1 MTYTAKGKAIDELFE
16 DFESGLLAQEFKGVT
31 MEYLQAAISAIAA
44 ESQRRWARVA
54 AFAACF
60 SVAVAVAALLV
71 AAL

>member
-1 MTYTAKGKAIDELFE
+1 
-16 DFESGLLAQEFKGVT
+16 
-31 MEYLQAAISAIAA
+31 LQAAISAIAA